1 LKSFRLFLPIFW
13 TEIVVMMRR
22 SQQVSPW
29 VTPLTCALLI
39 MGLSGCA
46 TFHSPFAKKIP
57 KATAADPAVQ
67 ILCLWQQAE
76 GRDPEGYP
84 CKGFAGQILFLSNRA
99 ATPVQIEGDVR
110 IYMFDDQGTEEEQAK
125 PLRQFDFDAGSWGV
139 HLAETSLGP
148 TYSIFVPY
156 VRRGVKD
163 ANCALRVRLK
173 PKQGPVIFSDLSN
186 MPLNGNK
193 KPVMGEDAKPISNDE
208 ADRMAADAL
217 AAKLH
222 RTTTISM
229 GSNPKVTDSLQKT
242 KQELNAGQV
251 TLASHEVLSPAPK
264 ATEDSDRIRQLEA
277 MVQQLIEQKSSPA
290 VNSAVNPA
298 PVNPAIVNPA
308 PVAPSTGRRNHLLG
322 GEAMTPVELPRA
334 NRLKPLRPAS
344 SSSLTAAISDET
356 GQADM
361 NEVEDEVMDEY
372 EEQPAPMKRNVRRH
386 PLDD

>member
-1 LKSFRLFLPIFW
+1 
-13 TEIVVMMRR
+13 MMRR

-39 MGLSGCA
+39 LGLSGCA

-193 KPVMGEDAKPISNDE
+193 KPVMGEDAKPISSDE

-251 TLASHEVLSPAPK
+251 TLASHEVLSPTPK

-290 VNSAVNPA
+290 VNSA
-298 PVNPAIVNPA
+298 PVSPAIVNPA
-308 PVAPSTGRRNHLLG
+308 PVAPSIGRRNHPLG
-322 GEAMTPVELPRA
+322 GEAMTPSELPRA

-344 SSSLTAAISDET
+344 SSAVKAAISDEA
-356 GQADM
+356 GEAVV
-361 NEVEDEVMDEY
+361 NEVEDEVVDEY
-372 EEQPAPMKRNVRRH
+372 EEQPAPVQRNVRRH
-386 PLDD
+386 PLDE